1 MALALYEKRRAAER
15 EAVLMEDLQ
24 AASRETK
31 AYAASLVTA
40 NRALSL
46 SKKAMDYATR
56 LKTQALE
63 DLTLEVHDL
72 IETVMGQFLATDNP
86 QGMEQAIKQA
96 EDLLAR
102 SEAARGHS
110 QA

>member
-1 MALALYEKRRAAER
+1 
-15 EAVLMEDLQ
+15 
-24 AASRETK
+24 
-31 AYAASLVTA
+31 
-40 NRALSL
+40 
-46 SKKAMDYATR
+46 
-56 LKTQALE
+56 
-63 DLTLEVHDL
+63 
-72 IETVMGQFLATDNP
+72 MGQFLATDNP